1 MAAEILRRTPH
12 MDLVPT
18 PPVAAEARIQVSV
31 YTDAGPRREGEEGE
45 DIILEIPPDQTRFDL
60 SVWLVVE
67 KPFEVEGPAIQEL
80 TLLRDQDR
88 SEPVV
93 FTVVRKQGRGTGTA
107 TFSALFAY
115 NGRACGKVSRAIPLT
130 ADAQGGGT
138 PASRPIVRIEASAQP
153 ADLNVQIAS
162 TTDERIFQ
170 CKVQTGLL
178 PAYRDGVTEEW
189 RLSSLAA
196 EVVRQQMAQ
205 FTARGASDWDRKTAL
220 IGAGMKLFKA
230 APALFQKV
238 FWELVDSGKPPK
250 TISIVTQEPHIPWE
264 LMVPNRRPPSGKLQQ
279 RGPLGVEFLL
289 SRWSSDDDVHPPQ
302 RILLRDA
309 YVVAPR
315 DSRLGAAEAEA
326 TVILDGF
333 HGVRIDP
340 ASARQL
346 DQAFQQHGAALLHF
360 ICHGK
365 SGAGGS
371 QVLVME
377 KTQELYASALAAMPG
392 IEMGFAASRPLV
404 FLNACEVGRQ
414 EPALVG
420 TGGFAEEF
428 MALGASAVI
437 APLWSV
443 KDTIAHEIAVE
454 FYRRIKAE
462 PATPFAAILR
472 DLRAKSYAIEGGEDT
487 YAAYCFYGDP
497 LATAG

>member
-1 MAAEILRRTPH
+1 MPH
-12 MDLVPT
+12 MDLNPR
-18 PPVAAEARIQVSV
+18 PPAAAAEKRIQVSV
-31 YTDAGPRREGEEGE
+31 YTDAGPRHDGEESE
-45 DIILEIPPDQTRFDL
+45 DIVLEVPLDQTRFDL

-67 KPFEVEGPAIQEL
+67 KPFEVEGPTIQEM
-80 TLLRDQDR
+80 TLLRDKER

-93 FTVVRKQGRGTGTA
+93 FTVVRKKGGGTGTA

-115 NGRACGKVSRAIPLT
+115 NGRACGKVSRAVPLT
-130 ADAQGGGT
+130 ADAQGDGT
-138 PASRPIVRIEASAQP
+138 PASRPMVRIETSAQP
-153 ADLNVQIAS
+153 ADLNVHIVAS
-162 TTDERIFQ
+162 ATDERTFQ
-170 CKVQTGLL
+170 CKVQTGLI

-205 FTARGASDWDRKTAL
+205 FTAMGASDWDRKTAL

-250 TISIVTQEPHIPWE
+250 TISIVTQEPYIPWE
-264 LMVPNRRPPSGKLQQ
+264 LMVPNRRPPGGKLQQ
-279 RGPLGVEFLL
+279 REPLGVEFLL
-289 SRWSSDDDVHPPQ
+289 SRWSADDDVHPPQ
-302 RILLRDA
+302 KIPLRDA

-315 DSRLGAAEAEA
+315 DSRLGAADDEA
-326 TVILDGF
+326 TVVVDGF

-340 ASARQL
+340 ASAREL
-346 DQAFQQHGAALLHF
+346 DHAFQQHGAALLHF

-365 SGAGGS
+365 SGNGGS

-392 IEMGFAASRPLV
+392 LEKGFAVARPLV

-472 DLRAKSYAIEGGEDT
+472 DLRVKSYAVEGGEDT